1 MPTPELPLLRRQIP
15 MDFKLNQATRASLLA
30 QRGWRRSRRPV
41 GQPTRGKT
49 AGNRLRRVDAF
60 LLLYDAHLLRREDG
74 SFAGAWFVDLG
85 YGAEPVTTLES
96 AARFRR
102 INPLLPVMGVEID
115 PARVAAAQPFA
126 DERTEFRLGG
136 FNLPLRRLEAGRSE
150 RVRAIRAFNVLRQ
163 YQEED
168 VEPAWAEL
176 ASAALPG
183 ALLIEGTSDPSGSL
197 WVANVLRR
205 EGPAPRWRLEAL
217 VFSTKL
223 RTPFA
228 PEAFQ
233 AVLPKNLIHR
243 VQPGEMIYDFLEAW
257 KRAAQVTAHERVWGE
272 RRRFV
277 AAGQTVRTYGFCV
290 DTRRRWLARGYLLLQ
305 APFYLRRR

>member
-1 MPTPELPLLRRQIP
+1 MSP
-15 MDFKLNQATRASLLA
+15 NQRPISRLA

-49 AGNRLRRVDAF
+49 AGNRLRRVDVF
-60 LLLYDAHLLRREDG
+60 LMLYDAHLLRREDG
-74 SFAGAWFVDLG
+74 LFAGAWFVDLG
-85 YGAEPVTTLES
+85 YGAEPITTLES

-115 PARVAAAQPFA
+115 PLRVAAAQPFA

-136 FNLPLRRLEAGRSE
+136 FNLPLRRLEAGQRE
-150 RVRAIRAFNVLRQ
+150 QARVIRAFNVLRQ
-163 YQEED
+163 YKEAD
-168 VEPAWAEL
+168 VEPAWSEMAP
-176 ASAALPG
+176 AALPG

-205 EGPAPRWRLEAL
+205 EASAPRWRLEAL

-223 RTPFA
+223 RAPFA
-228 PEAFQ
+228 PEVFQ
-233 AVLPKNLIHR
+233 AVLPKNFIHR

-257 KRAAQVTAHERVWGE
+257 KQAAQVTVHERVWGH
-272 RRRFV
+272 RRHFI
-277 AAGQTVRTYGFCV
+277 AAGQTVRSHGFFV
-290 DTRRRWLARGYLLLQ
+290 DTRRRWLARGYLLYDTLTGKLTK
-305 APFYLRRR
+305 YLHNCNHSVIRKNSLS